1 MANTL
6 LAMKLALLVLLLAL
20 GSSCQTF
27 RFGWRSLTQ
36 KERDYDELEANRAQQ
51 ETVPDSERLAFPSTW
66 SDFRGPGRA
75 GEYREAPIDLEWR
88 DGVLPLEW
96 KQPVGA
102 GYGSFTV
109 ARGLVFSLEQRR
121 DQEALV
127 AYDLATGT
135 EVWKYAWQARYSD
148 ALSGPGPR
156 STPVFDTETARVFAL
171 GAEGELSCV
180 RARDGSLVWRANVLE
195 LSGSSNLGFGLA
207 ASPLIDGERLIVA
220 TGDPDEGGHSLL
232 ALGKDDGTLLW
243 KALEDSASYASPI
256 LARFAGTEWIVILT
270 SERLVGLDRDGRL
283 RWEYPWKVGRGS
295 NCSQPIVLPGDRLFV
310 SSGYGKGSAVV
321 RIMDEGGDVE
331 LEEIWSS
338 RRFRTRFNTGVHH
351 RGYVYGLD
359 EGILSCVD
367 VATGR
372 RMWKDGR
379 YGYGQLLIA
388 GDHLVV
394 LDGDGGL
401 RLVRADPEGLAE
413 EAAFQA
419 FENLTMNI
427 PALAHGRLLVRNKV
441 EMACYR
447 IGAPGVTP

>member
-1 MANTL
+1 
-6 LAMKLALLVLLLAL
+6 MKLALLFLLTL

-36 KERDYDELEANRAQQ
+36 RERDYDELEANRSQQ
-51 ETVPDSERLAFPSTW
+51 EAAPASGRLVLPPTW

-75 GEYREAPIDLEWR
+75 GEYREARIDSEWK
-88 DGVLPLEW
+88 DGALPLEW
-96 KQPVGA
+96 SQPVGA

-109 ARGLVFSLEQRR
+109 ALGLVFSLEQRR

-127 AYDLATGT
+127 AYDLASGT
-135 EVWKYAWQARYSD
+135 EVWKHAWPARHSD

-156 STPVFDTETARVFAL
+156 STPVFDTDTGRVFAL

-180 RARDGSLVWRANVLE
+180 RAADGSLVWRVNVLE

-220 TGDPDEGGHSLL
+220 AGDPDEGGSSLL
-232 ALGKDDGTLLW
+232 ALAKDDGTLLW
-243 KALEDSASYASPI
+243 KALEDSASYASPM
-256 LARFAGTEWIVILT
+256 LARLAGREWIVTLT
-270 SERLVGLDRDGRL
+270 MDRLVGLDREGRL
-283 RWEYPWKVGRGS
+283 HWEYPWKVRRGS

-321 RIMDEGGDVE
+321 HLEGEGDDVE
-331 LEEIWSS
+331 LQEIWSS

-351 RGYVYGLD
+351 RGHVYGLD
-359 EGILSCVD
+359 EGILSCID
-367 VATGR
+367 VETGQR
-372 RMWKDGR
+372 IWKDGR
-379 YGYGQLLIA
+379 YGYGQLLLA

-394 LDGDGGL
+394 LDGDGGV
-401 RLVRADPEGLAE
+401 RLVRADPGGLVE
-413 EAAFQA
+413 DAAFQA

-427 PALAHGRLLVRNKV
+427 PALAHGRLLVRNKI

-447 IGAPGVTP
+447 IGPPGVTP